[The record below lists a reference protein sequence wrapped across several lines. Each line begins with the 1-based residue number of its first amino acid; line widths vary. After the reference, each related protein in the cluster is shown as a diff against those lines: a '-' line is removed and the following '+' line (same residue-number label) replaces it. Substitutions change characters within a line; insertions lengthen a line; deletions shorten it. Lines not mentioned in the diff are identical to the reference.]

1 MKHIEEIKSIC
12 ESLEIPYTLSEPL
25 KNHTSFRIGGNA
37 DIFIEVCSEESAAEL
52 IKFMGENSV
61 KYAVIGNGSNL
72 LVPDSGFDGA
82 VLHFGNAFSEI
93 ETDGEY
99 IHCQS
104 GASLTGVCI
113 KARENSLSGIEFA
126 YGIPGSIGGALF
138 MNAGAYGGEMSDIA
152 VSARYIDL
160 CGNVCTILK
169 EDMDLS
175 YRHSIFAKK
184 DKFITS
190 VTVKLQKGDKSAIN
204 DKMLELMEKR
214 RSKQPLEYPS
224 AGSTFKRPTGNY
236 AAALIEQ
243 CGLKGLSEGDAQV
256 STKHSGFVIN
266 KGSATF
272 EDVIKLTDKVKKCV
286 FEKTGY
292 MLELEPEILE

>member
-1 MKHIEEIKSIC
+1 MKHLEEIKSMC
-12 ESLEIPYTLSEPL
+12 ETLKIPYSLNESL
-25 KNHTSFRIGGNA
+25 KNHTSFRIGGRCSV
-37 DIFIEVCSEESAAEL
+37 FIEVCSEESAAKL

-72 LVPDSGFDGA
+72 LVPDNGFDGA
-82 VLHFGNAFSEI
+82 VLHFGNCFSDI
-93 ETDGEY
+93 QTDGEY
-99 IHCQS
+99 LICQS

-138 MNAGAYGGEMSDIA
+138 MNAGAYGGEMSDIT
-152 VSARYIDL
+152 VSARYIDPS
-160 CGNVCTILK
+160 GNICTVFK

-175 YRHSIFAKK
+175 YRHSAFSKK

-190 VTVKLQKGDKSAIN
+190 VTIKLNKGDKSVIN
-204 DKMLELMEKR
+204 NRMLELMEKR

-224 AGSTFKRPTGNY
+224 AGSTFKRPSGNF

-243 CGLKGLSEGDAQV
+243 CGLKGLSVGDAQV

-266 KGSATF
+266 KGNAAF
-272 EDVIKLTDKVKKCV
+272 KDIIELTDKVKECV